1 MIIPIVRRLNTA
13 QKKAIMMK
21 IISKIAYILFS
32 KTNTL
37 YFGFARS
44 EFDNIDCTFFSLS
57 FVSEMPDTSYSI
69 ICEETRGEKGKEDK
83 GTHKRKIRK

>member
-21 IISKIAYILFS
+21 IISKIAYILFLVA
-32 KTNTL
+32 NTL

-44 EFDNIDCTFFSLS
+44 ELDNIYCTFFGLS
-57 FVSEMPDTSYSI
+57 FVSKMPYTSYSI
-69 ICEETRGEKGKEDK
+69 ICEE
-83 GTHKRKIRK
+83 I